1 MTLAVGVDI
10 IEVARIEQSLSR
22 LGTRFLDRIFTT
34 QEQAYCKGRATSLAG
49 RFAVKEAVA
58 KALGTGIGEVGWK
71 EIEVVSDGHGR
82 PHLVLHGDAIRL
94 AESLG
99 LYEWSISLSHSDK
112 QAIGMAVALG
122 KPINYD

>member
-71 EIEVVSDGHGR
+71 EIEILDDQHHAPV
-82 PHLVLHGDAIRL
+82 LNLHGNAINK
-94 AESLG
+94 ANELG
-99 LYEWSISLSHSDK
+99 LSNWSVSLSHSK
-112 QAIGMAVALG
+112 RYTIAFVVATS
-122 KPINYD
+122 